1 MLPLFTA
8 FLFLP
13 NLSRLYL
20 CTLFTSVGDSC
31 SSLGVP
37 PQTDSLMNGRQT
49 KRTRLFKPFSIRK
62 TRMNLYGRNESA
74 RFPGTVRLVRDP
86 PAAVG
91 YITEPC
97 QNRTL
102 QKRMNYKIKCR
113 KDKLIRCLSISMPF
127 RLPQTTHSHIIGICK
142 HFYAVQS

>member
-20 CTLFTSVGDSC
+20 CTLCSSVEDSC

-62 TRMNLYGRNESA
+62 TRMNLYDRNESA
-74 RFPGTVRLVRDP
+74 RFPGTVRLVRET

-102 QKRMNYKIKCR
+102 QKRMNYKTKCR
-113 KDKLIRCLSISMPF
+113 KDKLIRCLSVSLSF
-127 RLPQTTHSHIIGICK
+127 RLLQTTYSQIISVCK
-142 HFYAVQS
+142 YFCAVQS